1 VNKPVIIRRCAKTAT
16 ALLFSALAT
25 LAQSQDQLETVGLAV
40 YTETAR
46 DIYIAGLQLPYG
58 AVMQNLMLAPP
69 PKAMEYRIAT
79 RRISSRGFSG
89 TLLLQAELGSGGR
102 APESAINALEALK
115 RNMKGSLKLG
125 DQFKIY
131 LAEDDTTHF
140 ILNGTELVSV
150 PDGGVFDFFYSGWV
164 GDGAASTL
172 RDPLLSGTLDPAIM
186 SRYQEL
192 SPSDTRIAAIAA
204 WTAAPTPQPRQAPNP
219 APEIST
225 PAETVADAS
234 AAGTAASKAVAS
246 AAAETETSTQASAPV
261 PQPQKQQPAVEK
273 QPTPEPAAVAV
284 VQPQP
289 VPEPADDTAESKLE
303 IDDREYQR
311 QVQLYVNDIMV
322 AVYREV
328 TYPRRAVKYN
338 WEGKVEILATLDAS
352 GKLISAEIDQE
363 SGHGALDKAAQDA
376 VEKASPFPA
385 LTPVAREE
393 FAADDGTGYLVSI
406 PITFALQ

>member
-1 VNKPVIIRRCAKTAT
+1 LNTPAFFRRGARTAT
-16 ALLFSALAT
+16 ALLFCALAT

-115 RNMKGSLKLG
+115 RNMKGSMKQG

-131 LAEDDTTHF
+131 LAEDDSTHF

-164 GDGAASTL
+164 GEGAASTL
-172 RDPLLSGTLDPAIM
+172 REPLLSGTLDPAIM
-186 SRYQEL
+186 ARYQEL
-192 SPSDTRIAAIAA
+192 SPSEARVAAIAA
-204 WTAAPTPQPRQAPNP
+204 WTATPTPQPRQTPKP
-219 APEIST
+219 APAASA
-225 PAETVADAS
+225 PAETVADTS
-234 AAGTAASKAVAS
+234 AADTAASEAIAS
-246 AAAETETSTQASAPV
+246 AAAAADVPNQASAPA
-261 PQPQKQQPAVEK
+261 PQAQKQQPTPEK
-273 QPTPEPAAVAV
+273 QPPTEPAAIAV

-289 VPEPADDTAESKLE
+289 VPEPAAETADSELE

-328 TYPRRAVKYN
+328 SYPRRAVKYN

-352 GKLISAEIDQE
+352 GKLVSAEIEQE
-363 SGHGALDKAAQDA
+363 SGHGALDKAAQNA
-376 VEKASPFPA
+376 VEDAAPFPA